1 MSETLF
7 DDTSAGRPRVPP
19 STEAQPARARVGV
32 VLAAGRSERL
42 NDVTGG
48 GSKALVRVGGRSL
61 VERAVRGLL
70 AEGVERVIVVVGYQA
85 GPVAAVVD
93 RLAPGHVKAALAE
106 DWELGNGASLAAA
119 EPYVAGED
127 LFLLV
132 TTDHVF
138 GEGALSALT
147 QSAETGRPGVLVD
160 HEPDPEAWAEGT
172 RVQLREERVVA
183 FSKELEDPA
192 IDCGAFLLTPEVFEA
207 QRRAAARGDASLAGA
222 VTELARSVPL
232 AAVPLPRSAW
242 WQDVDTPGDLRRV
255 SRLLRRSLTKDGDGP
270 VSRYLNR
277 PISTRLSMGLA
288 HLPIHPD
295 VVSFVAFGMAVAAGV
310 SLGVGAAV
318 LGAVLVHLSSVL
330 DGVDGEI
337 ARLQV
342 RASRSGALLD
352 GVLDRIADAAVLAG
366 LGVWAIETTERPA
379 LMMGLAVAATA
390 GSMLSMA
397 SKDRIAALRI
407 PPPPER
413 RIGFLLGGRDA
424 RLLLIAIAA
433 LLGRPELGLW
443 SVAVTAGVSLV
454 VRLVLTRA
462 ALRAWT
468 LEAGGRRRP

>member
-7 DDTSAGRPRVPP
+7 DHASAGRARVAPA
-19 STEAQPARARVGV
+19 TEDVPARPRAGV
-32 VLAAGRSERL
+32 ILAAGRSERL
-42 NDVTGG
+42 QDVTGG

-70 AEGVERVIVVVGYQA
+70 AEGIERIVVVVGYQA

-93 RLAPGHVKAALAE
+93 RLAPGHVRAAMAE

-119 EPYVAGED
+119 EPHLAGED

-138 GEGALSALT
+138 GEGALSALAR
-147 QSAETGRPGVLVD
+147 SAASGRPGVLVD
-160 HEPDPEAWAEGT
+160 HAPDPEAWAEGT
-172 RVQLREERVVA
+172 RVRMHEEQVVA

-192 IDCGAFLLTPEVFEA
+192 IDCGAFLLTPSVFDA

-232 AAVPLPRSAW
+232 GAVPLPRSAW
-242 WQDVDTPGDLRRV
+242 WQDVDTPEDLRRAQQM
-255 SRLLRRSLTKDGDGP
+255 LRRSLTKDGDGP

-277 PISTRLSMGLA
+277 PVSTRLSMALA
-288 HLPIHPD
+288 HLPVHPD
-295 VVSFVAFGMAVAAGV
+295 VVSFVAFGLALAAGV
-310 SLGVGAAV
+310 SLALGAAV
-318 LGAVLVHLSSVL
+318 LGAILVHLSSVL

-352 GVLDRIADAAVLAG
+352 GILDRIADAAVLAG
-366 LGVWAIETTERPA
+366 LAIWALETTETSEL
-379 LMMGLAVAATA
+379 LMVAVVAATA

-407 PPPPER
+407 PPPSER
-413 RIGFLLGGRDA
+413 GIGFLLGGRDA
-424 RLLLIAIAA
+424 RLLLVAVAA
-433 LLGRPELGLW
+433 LLGRPELGLLA
-443 SVAVTAGVSLV
+443 VAVTSGLSLI
-454 VRLVLTRA
+454 VRLVLTRR

-468 LEAGGRRRP
+468 PQAGGRRRP